1 MDEINLNVLLEKLA
15 EEVNLKPERDYWM
28 VRTSNGDHYTPFL
41 RRGVVALHLPYIS
54 NDYISELRNNNADN
68 VALQMIYSHMK
79 SIVENTQHPM
89 HGLASE
95 LMESPIVVG
104 TRSKQ
109 LFNFCFKMKAG
120 DMVLIPDEGASYI
133 SIGIL
138 SDDYPVINEDVT
150 SIYPVVRKVRWV
162 NQIPKNRLEPGLYRA
177 LGAHQALANISKYSE
192 YLERN
197 YGSCFMIG
205 DACHYVLAINS
216 EQVSADQFFG
226 MGDTL
231 MKTLKAIS
239 EHYGLGVNTQDIHLS
254 MNLNSPGK
262 VDFIATNKAI
272 AFLIM
277 ALLTSCSNG
286 NINYNGMSQ
295 LPHDEFN
302 RLVEVVSQPVQQEGE
317 IKGLTDSLNSYL
329 KGTEAQA
336 VEQYNQN
343 TIDALR
349 EREK

>member
-1 MDEINLNVLLEKLA
+1 MDENNLKQFLERLA
-15 EEVNLKPERDYWM
+15 ESVDLQPERDYWM

-41 RRGVVALHLPYIS
+41 RRGVVALQLPYIT
-54 NDYISELRNNNADN
+54 NEYISDLRNNNADN
-68 VALQMIYSHMK
+68 VALQAIQSHMQ
-79 SIVENTQHPM
+79 SIVENPQHPLR
-89 HGLASE
+89 GLAGE
-95 LMESPIVVG
+95 LLESPIVVG
-104 TRSKQ
+104 TRAKQ

-133 SIGIL
+133 SIGII
-138 SDDYPVINEDVT
+138 SEDYPVLGEDIT
-150 SIYPVVRKVRWV
+150 RIYSVVRKVRWV

-231 MKTLKAIS
+231 MRTLKKLS
-239 EHYGLGVNTQDIHLS
+239 ERYDLGVNTDEIHLS

-262 VDFIATNKAI
+262 VDFIATPTI
-272 AFLIM
+272 ALLLM
-277 ALLTSCSNG
+277 ALLTACSNG
-286 NINYNGMSQ
+286 NINYSDMSQ
-295 LPHDEFN
+295 LPQEQFN
-302 RLVEVVSQPVQQEGE
+302 RLVGVVSQPLQQEGD
-317 IKGLTDSLNSYL
+317 IKVLTDSLQDYL
-329 KGTEAQA
+329 HGTEAQA

-343 TIDALR
+343 TLNALQQR
-349 EREK
+349 SE

>member
-1 MDEINLNVLLEKLA
+1 MADNNLKQLLEHLA
-15 EEVNLKPERDYWM
+15 EVVDLKPQRDYWM

-41 RRGVVALHLPYIS
+41 QRGVVALQMPYIT
-54 NDYISELRNNNADN
+54 NDYILELRNNNADN
-68 VALQMIYSHMK
+68 IALQTIQSHMQ
-79 SIVENTQHPM
+79 SIVENPQHPM
-89 HGLASE
+89 RGVAGE
-95 LMESPIVVG
+95 LLESPIVVG
-104 TRSKQ
+104 TRVKQ

-138 SDDYPVINEDVT
+138 SDDYPVLGEEITN
-150 SIYPVVRKVRWV
+150 IYPVVRKVRWV

-216 EQVSADQFFG
+216 EQVPADQFFG

-231 MKTLKAIS
+231 IKTLKKLS
-239 EHYGLGVNTQDIHLS
+239 EQYNLGVNTEDIHLS

-262 VDFIATNKAI
+262 VDFIANPII
-272 AFLIM
+272 ALLIM
-277 ALLTSCSNG
+277 ALLTACSNG
-286 NINYNGMSQ
+286 NINFNDMQ
-295 LPHDEFN
+295 QIPQEEFN
-302 RLVEVVSQPVQQEGE
+302 NLVEIVNHPVHEEGD
-317 IKGLTDSLNSYL
+317 IKTLTDSLVDYL
-329 KGTEAQA
+329 NGTEAQA

-343 TIDALR
+343 TLNALQQR
-349 EREK
+349 GE

>member
-1 MDEINLNVLLEKLA
+1 MDENNLKQLLERLA
-15 EEVNLKPERDYWM
+15 DNVNLQPERDYWM

-41 RRGVVALHLPYIS
+41 RRGVVALQLPYIT
-54 NDYISELRNNNADN
+54 NEYISELRNNNADN
-68 VALQMIYSHMK
+68 VALQAIQSHMQ
-79 SIVENTQHPM
+79 SIIENPQHPLR
-89 HGLASE
+89 GLAGE
-95 LMESPIVVG
+95 LLESPIVLG
-104 TRSKQ
+104 TRAKQ

-133 SIGIL
+133 SIGIIL
-138 SDDYPVINEDVT
+138 EDYPVLGEDIT
-150 SIYPVVRKVRWV
+150 RLYPVVRKVRWV

-205 DACHYVLAINS
+205 NACHYVLAINS

-231 MKTLKAIS
+231 MRTLKKLS
-239 EHYGLGVNTQDIHLS
+239 ERYDLGVNTDEIHLS

-262 VDFIATNKAI
+262 VDFIATPTI
-272 AFLIM
+272 ALLLM
-277 ALLTSCSNG
+277 ALLTACSNG
-286 NINYNGMSQ
+286 NINYSDMSQ
-295 LPHDEFN
+295 LPQEQFN
-302 RLVEVVSQPVQQEGE
+302 RLVGVVSQPLQQEGD
-317 IKGLTDSLNSYL
+317 IKVLTDSLQDYL
-329 KGTEAQA
+329 HGTEAQA

-343 TIDALR
+343 TLNALQQR
-349 EREK
+349 SE

>member
-1 MDEINLNVLLEKLA
+1 MDENNLKQLLERLA
-15 EEVNLKPERDYWM
+15 DNVNLQPERDYWM

-41 RRGVVALHLPYIS
+41 RRGVVALQLPYIT
-54 NDYISELRNNNADN
+54 NEYISELRNNNADN
-68 VALQMIYSHMK
+68 VALQAIQSHMQ
-79 SIVENTQHPM
+79 SIIENPQHPLR
-89 HGLASE
+89 GLAGE
-95 LMESPIVVG
+95 LLESPIVVG
-104 TRSKQ
+104 TRAKQ

-133 SIGIL
+133 SIGIIL
-138 SDDYPVINEDVT
+138 EDYPVLGEDIT
-150 SIYPVVRKVRWV
+150 RLYPVVRKVRWV

-205 DACHYVLAINS
+205 NACHYVLAINS

-231 MKTLKAIS
+231 MRTLKKLS
-239 EHYGLGVNTQDIHLS
+239 ERYDLGVNTDEIHLS

-262 VDFIATNKAI
+262 VDFIATPTI
-272 AFLIM
+272 ALLLM
-277 ALLTSCSNG
+277 ALLTACSNG
-286 NINYNGMSQ
+286 NINYSDMSQ
-295 LPHDEFN
+295 LPQEQFN
-302 RLVEVVSQPVQQEGE
+302 RLVGVVSQPLQQEGD
-317 IKGLTDSLNSYL
+317 IKVLTDSLQDYL
-329 KGTEAQA
+329 HGTEAQA

-343 TIDALR
+343 TLNALQQR
-349 EREK
+349 SE

>member
-1 MDEINLNVLLEKLA
+1 MEMNKFKQLLQNLA
-15 EEVNLKPERDYWM
+15 EDVNLKPERDYWM
-28 VRTSNGDHYTPFL
+28 VRTSNGNHYVPFL
-41 RRGVVALHLPYIS
+41 RRGVVALQMPYIT
-54 NDYISELRNNNADN
+54 NDYISELRTNNADN
-68 VALQMIYSHMK
+68 VALQAIQGHLQ
-79 SIVENTQHPM
+79 SIVDNPQHQL
-89 HGLASE
+89 HGLAEE
-95 LMESPIVVG
+95 LMDSSIVVG
-104 TRSKQ
+104 KRAKQ

-138 SDDYPVINEDVT
+138 TDDYPVLREDIT
-150 SIYPVVRKVRWV
+150 RTYPVARKVRWV

-226 MGDTL
+226 MGNTL
-231 MKTLKAIS
+231 LKTLNKLS
-239 EHYGLGVNTQDIHLS
+239 EQYDLGVNTEDIHLS

-262 VDFIATNKAI
+262 VDFIATPMI
-272 AFLIM
+272 ALLIM
-277 ALLTSCSNG
+277 ALLTACSNG
-286 NINYNGMSQ
+286 NINFNDISQ
-295 LPHDEFN
+295 IPQDCFN
-302 RLVEVVSQPVQQEGE
+302 SLVELINQPIQQEGE
-317 IKGLTDSLNSYL
+317 IKELSDSLLNYL
-329 KGTEAQA
+329 NGTEAQA

-343 TIDALR
+343 TLNALQQR
-349 EREK
+349 ED